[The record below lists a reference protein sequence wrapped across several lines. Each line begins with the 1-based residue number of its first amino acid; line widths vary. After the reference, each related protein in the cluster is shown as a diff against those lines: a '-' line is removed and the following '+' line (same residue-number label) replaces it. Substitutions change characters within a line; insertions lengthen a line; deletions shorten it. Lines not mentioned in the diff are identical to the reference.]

1 MNQVDKNPDVPE
13 VTRRELEEAI
23 ALFRQNL
30 GVEEITPE
38 SAARVAMNVF
48 DSFQSRESEYAR
60 RRAEVF
66 LFDLQ
71 RAFEE
76 VRIAKRPV
84 SMGYLQSLRLRCGR
98 GAIDKFLRDHPDIK
112 TSIHKNKVYF
122 TYKGAR

>member
-13 VTRRELEEAI
+13 V
-23 ALFRQNL
+23 
-30 GVEEITPE
+30 TPE

-48 DSFQSRESEYAR
+48 DSFQSRESEYAHR
-60 RRAEVF
+60 RVEVF
-66 LFDLQ
+66 VHDLQ

-84 SMGYLQSLRLRCGR
+84 SMGYLQGLHLKCGW

-122 TYKGAR
+122 TYKGVR